1 MQTRPK
7 PAPSGFI
14 PANPQFFAFS
24 APLPPQ
30 PAAIETRVVEK
41 RLTMSER
48 TAYCLLDV
56 HKQLSGLESVSGWDT
71 LPREVLYLLARES
84 TPAEVRE
91 EAIERAEAGERLRP

>member
-1 MQTRPK
+1 MRTNCFSTSVLRG
-7 PAPSGFI
+7 GFEGWV
-14 PANPQFFAFS
+14 ARRLRMS
-24 APLPPQ
+24 R
-30 PAAIETRVVEK
+30 AA
-41 RLTMSER
+41 
-48 TAYCLLDV
+48 AYRLLDV